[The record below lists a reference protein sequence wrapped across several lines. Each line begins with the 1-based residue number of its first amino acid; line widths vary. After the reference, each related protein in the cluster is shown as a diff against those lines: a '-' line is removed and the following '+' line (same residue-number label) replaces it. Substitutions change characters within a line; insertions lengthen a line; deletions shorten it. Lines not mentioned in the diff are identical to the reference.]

1 VRPGTLAALV
11 VGWSL
16 ACAGAPHPARVT
28 PADLTALEARV
39 SEHPDDPA
47 LNLQLAKAYYAA
59 DRFADARKAV
69 AVTLAATPSSGEA
82 QAYLGLS
89 YEGLAQ
95 YDSARAIYTQLLA
108 TTPDGRV
115 RRLLSGRLA
124 LLTREELRH
133 AAREAIARE
142 SLLTRTPPDPNT
154 VAVMPFRYAGSDT
167 TFRPLERGL
176 ASLVV
181 TDLSRVQQ
189 LRLVERARVQVLL
202 DELKLAETGRVDP
215 ATGARS
221 GRLVGAAQVV
231 EGQFATGPRD
241 QVRLDA
247 TVVRAADA
255 QIAAAGSNADQ
266 LRALFDIEK
275 AVVLELLEK
284 LGITL
289 TPAERVAISER
300 PTRDLTAFLLYSRG
314 LEAED
319 RGDFGAAAQ
328 AFQQASRIDPGFRAA
343 ADHVATSQA
352 AATAVGVP
360 ATALAGAM
368 IGGGAQ
374 AGPSPGAAAPGT
386 LLNAINGAV
395 PTGSVTLQGVAS
407 TSSIV
412 GATGS
417 GSTGSTV
424 TIVLPPTDPNRI
436 CEGAAC
442 DGPARVTLVGTVIII
457 IKRP

>member
-1 VRPGTLAALV
+1 VRRGPLAVFV
-11 VGWSL
+11 VGLSL
-16 ACAGAPHPARVT
+16 ACAGSPQPATLT

-39 SEHPDDPA
+39 TEHPDDPT
-47 LNLQLAKAYYAA
+47 LNLQLARAYYAA

-69 AVTLAATPSSGEA
+69 AVALAAAPSGSEA

-95 YDSARAIYTQLLA
+95 YDSARAVYTQLLA
-108 TTPDGRV
+108 SKLDGQV

-124 LLTREELRH
+124 LLTREELQH

-154 VAVMPFRYAGSDT
+154 VAVLPFRYTGSDT

-176 ASLVV
+176 AALVV

-241 QVRLDA
+241 QLRLDA

-275 AVVLELLEK
+275 AVVLELLDK
-284 LGITL
+284 LGIVL
-289 TPAERVAISER
+289 TPAERVALSER
-300 PTRDLTAFLLYSRG
+300 PTRDLAAFLLYSRG
-314 LEAED
+314 LEADD
-319 RGDFGAAAQ
+319 RGDFAAAAR
-328 AFQQASRIDPGFRAA
+328 AFQQATRLDPGFRAA
-343 ADHVATSQA
+343 AEHAATSQA
-352 AATAVGVP
+352 AAATVGVP
-360 ATALAGAM
+360 ARNLAAA
-368 IGGGAQ
+368 IGGGAG
-374 AGPSPGAAAPGT
+374 AGPLRGAAAPGT

-395 PTGSVTLQGVAS
+395 PTGTTTLQSVAS
-407 TSSIV
+407 PSSIV
-412 GATGS
+412 DPT
-417 GSTGSTV
+417 GSTGNGASIT
-424 TIVLPPTDPNRI
+424 TVLPPTDPNRL

>member
-1 VRPGTLAALV
+1 VRPGTLAVLI
-11 VGWSL
+11 VGLSF
-16 ACAGAPHPARVT
+16 ACAGPPHPAAVT
-28 PADLTALEARV
+28 PADLTAFEKQAT
-39 SEHPDDPA
+39 EHPDDPT
-47 LNLQLAKAYYAA
+47 LNLQLARAYYAA
-59 DRFADARKAV
+59 DRFADARRAV
-69 AVTLAATPSSGEA
+69 AVALAAAPSSSEA

-95 YDSARAIYTQLLA
+95 YDSARAVYTQLLA
-108 TTPDGRV
+108 SKLDGRM

-124 LLTREELRH
+124 LLTREELHH

-154 VAVMPFRYAGSDT
+154 VAVLPFRYTGSDT

-176 ASLVV
+176 AALVV

-241 QVRLDA
+241 QLRLDA

-266 LRALFDIEK
+266 VRALFDIEK
-275 AVVLELLEK
+275 AVVLELLDK
-284 LGITL
+284 LGIVL

-300 PTRDLTAFLLYSRG
+300 PTRDLAAFLLYSRG
-314 LEAED
+314 LEADD
-319 RGDFGAAAQ
+319 RGDFAVAARAFRQ
-328 AFQQASRIDPGFRAA
+328 ATRLDPGFRAA
-343 ADHVATSQA
+343 AEHAATSQA
-352 AATAVGVP
+352 AAATVGVP
-360 ATALAGAM
+360 ARNLAAA
-368 IGGGAQ
+368 IGGGAG
-374 AGPSPGAAAPGT
+374 AGALRGAAAPGT

-395 PTGSVTLQGVAS
+395 PTGTTTLQSVAS
-407 TSSIV
+407 PSSIV
-412 GATGS
+412 DATGS
-417 GSTGSTV
+417 TGNGASIT
-424 TIVLPPTDPNRI
+424 TVLPPTDPSRL

>member
-1 VRPGTLAALV
+1 VRRRTLAV
-11 VGWSL
+11 FIVGLSL
-16 ACAGAPHPARVT
+16 ACAGSPHPATLT

-39 SEHPDDPA
+39 TEHPDDPT
-47 LNLQLAKAYYAA
+47 LNLQLARAYYAA

-69 AVTLAATPSSGEA
+69 AGALAAAPSSSEA
-82 QAYLGLS
+82 RAYLGLS
-89 YEGLAQ
+89 YEGLAL
-95 YDSARAIYTQLLA
+95 YDSARAVYTQLLA
-108 TTPDGRV
+108 SKLDGRV
-115 RRLLSGRLA
+115 RRLLLGRLA

-154 VAVMPFRYAGSDT
+154 VAVLPFRYTGSDT
-167 TFRPLERGL
+167 TFHPLERGL
-176 ASLVV
+176 AALVV
-181 TDLSRVQQ
+181 TDLSRVQH

-247 TVVRAADA
+247 TVVRVADA
-255 QIAAAGSNADQ
+255 QVAAAGSNADQ

-275 AVVLELLEK
+275 AVVLELLTK

-300 PTRDLTAFLLYSRG
+300 PTRDVTAFLLYSRG

-319 RGDFGAAAQ
+319 RGDFAAAAQ
-328 AFQQASRIDPGFRAA
+328 AFQQATRLDPGFRAA
-343 ADHVATSQA
+343 AEHATASQA
-352 AATAVGVP
+352 AEASVGVP
-360 ATALAGAM
+360 AGDLAVA
-368 IGGGAQ
+368 IGGGAG
-374 AGPSPGAAAPGT
+374 AGPLPGAAGPGT

-395 PTGSVTLQGVAS
+395 PTGTITLQGVAT

-417 GSTGSTV
+417 GGSGSTV

-442 DGPARVTLVGTVIII
+442 DGPARVTLVGTVVII

>member
-1 VRPGTLAALV
+1 MRPRRLAVLI
-11 VGWSL
+11 VGLSV

-28 PADLTALEARV
+28 PADLTALEAQV
-39 SEHPDDPA
+39 GEHPDDPT
-47 LNLQLAKAYYAA
+47 LNLELAKAYYAS

-69 AVTLAATPSSGEA
+69 AAALAGAPSSREA

-95 YDSARAIYTQLLA
+95 YDSARAVYTQLLA
-108 TTPDGRV
+108 SKLDRGV

-142 SLLTRTPPDPNT
+142 SVLTRAPPDPNT
-154 VAVMPFRYAGSDT
+154 VAVMPFRYSGSDT

-176 ASLVV
+176 AALVV
-181 TDLSRVQQ
+181 TDLSRVQR

-202 DELKLAETGRVDP
+202 DELKLAESGWVDP

-241 QVRLDA
+241 QVRIDA

-255 QIAAAGSNADQ
+255 QVAAAGSNADQ

-275 AVVLELLEK
+275 AVVLELLDK

-319 RGDFGAAAQ
+319 RGDFTAAAQ
-328 AFQQASRIDPGFRAA
+328 AFQQATRLDPGFRAA
-343 ADHVATSQA
+343 ADHAATSQA
-352 AATAVGVP
+352 AGAAVGVP
-360 ATALAGAM
+360 ATDVAVAM
-368 IGGGAQ
+368 SGGEAQ
-374 AGPSPGAAAPGT
+374 AGPPAGGVAPGT

-395 PTGSVTLQGVAS
+395 PTGSLTLQGVAS

-412 GATGS
+412 GATATS
-417 GSTGSTV
+417 STGSTI
-424 TIVLPPTDPNRI
+424 TIVLPPSDPNRI